1 MTETALRPEATVT
14 TRRMLVIW
22 NPEAGGGTEGDVD
35 QRGNA
40 IHAALTGAG
49 VDAEL
54 FESGSESESE
64 QRIDRALAEGI
75 GAIVAAG
82 GDGTVRSVGFRL
94 VGRDVSLGIL
104 PMGTA
109 MNVAR
114 SLDIP
119 LDLDG
124 AAKVLA
130 AGTVRAIDV
139 GEVRGQ
145 PFLEI
150 ASIGL
155 GAEVLASATHVGEGR
170 LHAALDL
177 LRTAWRYRRTRVRLQ
192 LDGREVWG
200 HALMVAIANG
210 PYTGRAINL
219 APEARIDDGRFDVL
233 LYEGFGALGFAAHLA
248 RVLLGR
254 PHDERIRRYRAATVR
269 VSTHRPLPIRL
280 DSHDLGTTPVELVTR
295 PGALRVIAPPHEGS
309 GVAGASGRSLARA
322 GMGRRSQGR
331 TGSRGR

>member
-1 MTETALRPEATVT
+1 MTESAPPLGEAVT
-14 TRRMLVIW
+14 TGRMLIIW
-22 NPEAGGGTEGDVD
+22 NPEAGGGTENDVEE
-35 QRGNA
+35 RRTA
-40 IHAALTGAG
+40 IRDAIAGAG

-64 QRIDRALAEGI
+64 RRIDRALGERA

-82 GDGTVRSVGFRL
+82 GDGTVRSVAFRL
-94 VGRDVSLGIL
+94 LGQDMPLGIL

-119 LDLDG
+119 LDLDE

-130 AGTVRAIDV
+130 AGSVRAIDV

-155 GAEVLASATHVGEGR
+155 GADVLAQATHVGEGR
-170 LHAALDL
+170 FQGALEL
-177 LRTAWRYRRTRVRLQ
+177 VRSAWRYRRTRVRLQ
-192 LDGREVWG
+192 LDGREVRG
-200 HALMVAIANG
+200 HALMLAVANG

-219 APEARIDDGRFDVL
+219 APDARIDDGKFDVL
-233 LYEGFGALGFAAHLA
+233 LYQGFGALGLTAHLA

-254 PHDERIRRYRAATVR
+254 PHDERIRPYRAATVR
-269 VSTHRPLPIRL
+269 VSTRRPLPVRL
-280 DSHDLGTTPVELVTR
+280 DSQDLGMTPVELVTR
-295 PGALRVIAPPHEGS
+295 AGALRVIAPI
-309 GVAGASGRSLARA
+309 V
-322 GMGRRSQGR
+322 
-331 TGSRGR
+331 

>member
-1 MTETALRPEATVT
+1 MTETALRPEAAVA
-14 TRRMLVIW
+14 TRGMLIIW
-22 NPEAGGGTEGDVD
+22 NPEAGDGTADDVD
-35 QRGNA
+35 QRRNA
-40 IHAALTGAG
+40 LQMALTGAG

-64 QRIDRALAEGI
+64 RRIDRALADGI

-82 GDGTVRSVGFRL
+82 GDGTVRSVAFRL
-94 VGRDVSLGIL
+94 LGRDVPLGIV

-114 SLDIP
+114 SLGIP

-130 AGTVRAIDV
+130 SGSVRAIDV

-155 GAEVLASATHVGEGR
+155 GAEVLSSATHVGEGR
-170 LHAALDL
+170 LHAGLDL
-177 LRTAWRYRRTRVRLQ
+177 VRTAWRYRRTRVRLQ
-192 LDGREVWG
+192 LDGREVRG
-200 HALMVAIANG
+200 HALMVAVANG
-210 PYTGRAINL
+210 PFTGRAINL

-233 LYEGFGALGFAAHLA
+233 LYQGFGALGFAAHLA

-254 PHDERIRRYRAATVR
+254 SHDERVRRYRAATVR

-280 DSHDLGTTPVELVTR
+280 DSQDLGTTPVEFVTR
-295 PGALRVIAPPHEGS
+295 SGALRVIAPSS
-309 GVAGASGRSLARA
+309 GPG
-322 GMGRRSQGR
+322 
-331 TGSRGR
+331 